1 MLKAPLRLVSVLIF
15 LIPWW
20 AVPSAIAHDIWLAPE
35 HYNLAK
41 GDTLVVHQW
50 AGSEL
55 DTELEL
61 ALLRDLTPRFELIT
75 PHGTINLLKDLPD
88 GEVKPVLKRVLDVE
102 GTALLTMEHDFFLT
116 ALTNETFSEYLTHE
130 EFEGPVLTAYRAHM
144 GQRAKQRE
152 RFSRAFKCL
161 IQTGDTAHGDAYK
174 QVLGQT
180 IEIILHQNPYQLA
193 PGDTLD
199 ATVRFEHK
207 PLPNTLVKAFSKDET
222 GTIAESKA
230 RTNEAGVARFTL
242 DKPGTWLLRLVQL
255 RPCQER
261 AAGECEGIDWESYW
275 TSYTFQLD

>member
-1 MLKAPLRLVSVLIF
+1 MLKVAVQLVSVFIL
-15 LIPWW
+15 WC
-20 AVPSAIAHDIWLAPE
+20 AVPHAFAHDIWLAPE
-35 HYNLAK
+35 HYHPAK

-50 AGSEL
+50 AGAEL

-61 ALLRDLTPRFELIT
+61 ALLKHLTPRFELIT
-75 PHGTINLLKDLPD
+75 PHGTINLLKSLPD
-88 GEVKPVLKRVLDVE
+88 EEVKPVLNRVLDFE

-116 ALTNETFSEYLTHE
+116 ALPNETFSEYLTHE
-130 EFEGPVLTAYRAHM
+130 EFEGDILTAYRAHM

-161 IQTGDTAHGDAYK
+161 IQIGDTPDGDAYK
-174 QVLGQT
+174 HLLGQQ
-180 IEIILHQNPYQLA
+180 IEIILHQNPYQLT

-199 ATVRFEHK
+199 VTVRFENE
-207 PLPNTLVKAFSKDET
+207 PLPNTLVKAFNKNGA

-242 DKPGTWLLRLVQL
+242 DKPGLWLLRLVQL

-261 AAGECEGIDWESYW
+261 SAGECEEIDWESYW